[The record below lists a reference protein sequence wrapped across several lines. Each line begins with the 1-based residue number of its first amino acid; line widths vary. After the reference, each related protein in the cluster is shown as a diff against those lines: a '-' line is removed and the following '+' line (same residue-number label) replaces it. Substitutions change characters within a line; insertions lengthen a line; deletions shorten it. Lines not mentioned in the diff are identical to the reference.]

1 MRYVSLLIRAF
12 VPNPGVAGLP
22 LCKYYP
28 TCSEYSTL
36 AYREFGPIRG
46 TWLTRL
52 AAAPLQPLERRRS
65 RLPGRAQTQAMIL
78 AGVLTPIENA
88 LAWLLEHLHDSVG
101 LSWGWSIIALTIIV
115 RIAIVPL
122 MVRQIHSTQAMQVH
136 MPEMKR
142 IQQQYKGDRQR
153 LNEEL
158 MKFYKENSINPAA
171 PCLPLV
177 VQIPIFFALYFV
189 LKNFTKHVTAA
200 PARAPAG

>member
-1 MRYVSLLIRAF
+1 
-12 VPNPGVAGLP
+12 
-22 LCKYYP
+22 
-28 TCSEYSTL
+28 
-36 AYREFGPIRG
+36 
-46 TWLTRL
+46 
-52 AAAPLQPLERRRS
+52 
-65 RLPGRAQTQAMIL
+65 
-78 AGVLTPIENA
+78 
-88 LAWLLEHLHDSVG
+88 
-101 LSWGWSIIALTIIV
+101 
-115 RIAIVPL
+115 

-189 LKNFTKHVTAA
+189 LRNFTKHVTAA
-200 PARAPAG
+200 PSRAQLADRPEHHPQDHGALVRLRAPGRLRRQPGRRRATSLR